1 MEVLIAY
8 HCFAV
13 SFLKSIASVEFNFA
27 WYKRF
32 YVFFQAVEDE
42 VELKEDEVSF

>member
-8 HCFAV
+8 HCIAV
-13 SFLKSIASVEFNFA
+13 LFLKVSLVLSLILSN
-27 WYKRF
+27 KQF

-42 VELKEDEVSF
+42 VELKEDEVF